1 MRSAADEAEAAA
13 LALGPVWKAR
23 TPEERV
29 EFVGLFADILERNFV
44 AMAGARINATG
55 GLHVDYVGESAA
67 GDTATVS
74 TTILTRNG
82 TELPVDYSML
92 RRDGRWVVCDV
103 IILGSGCAG
112 STAAIYTAR
121 ANLSPLVLEG
131 REPGGQLT
139 LTTEVENYPGFPS
152 GIQGPELVELMR
164 KQAERFGAVYS
175 AETVTAVDLSKR
187 PFAVKTEENAY
198 QARTLIVATGASARL
213 LGLESEKKLMGRG
226 VSTCAT
232 CDGAFFR
239 NREIAVVGGGDTA
252 VEEAIFLTRFAS
264 KVLLVHR
271 RDQFRAS
278 KILLER
284 SRKNPKIEFILN
296 TVVAD
301 ILDPEKNE
309 VSAIRLKSTR
319 DGSETV
325 RKVDGVF
332 VAIGHDPN
340 TKIFEGQLALDNGYI
355 VLREGAGTSVDG
367 VFAAGDVHDTVY
379 RQAVTAAGAGCRA
392 AIEVERF
399 LETEGR

>member
-1 MRSAADEAEAAA
+1 
-13 LALGPVWKAR
+13 
-23 TPEERV
+23 
-29 EFVGLFADILERNFV
+29 
-44 AMAGARINATG
+44 
-55 GLHVDYVGESAA
+55 
-67 GDTATVS
+67 
-74 TTILTRNG
+74 
-82 TELPVDYSML
+82 
-92 RRDGRWVVCDV
+92 
-103 IILGSGCAG
+103 
-112 STAAIYTAR
+112 
-121 ANLSPLVLEG
+121 
-131 REPGGQLT
+131 
-139 LTTEVENYPGFPS
+139 
-152 GIQGPELVELMR
+152 
-164 KQAERFGAVYS
+164 
-175 AETVTAVDLSKR
+175 
-187 PFAVKTEENAY
+187 
-198 QARTLIVATGASARL
+198 
-213 LGLESEKKLMGRG
+213 MGRG

-239 NREIAVVGGGDTA
+239 NREVAVVGGGDTA

-264 KVLLVHR
+264 KVLLIHR

-278 KILLER
+278 KILLDR

-301 ILDPEKNE
+301 ILDPGKNE
-309 VSAIRLKSTR
+309 VSAIRLKSTK

>member
-1 MRSAADEAEAAA
+1 M
-13 LALGPVWKAR
+13 
-23 TPEERV
+23 
-29 EFVGLFADILERNFV
+29 
-44 AMAGARINATG
+44 
-55 GLHVDYVGESAA
+55 
-67 GDTATVS
+67 
-74 TTILTRNG
+74 
-82 TELPVDYSML
+82 
-92 RRDGRWVVCDV
+92 VCDV

-187 PFAVKTEENAY
+187 PFAVTTEENAY

-213 LGLESEKKLMGRG
+213 LGLESERKLMGRG

-239 NREIAVVGGGDTA
+239 NREVAVVGGGDTA

-278 KILLER
+278 KILLDR

-301 ILDPEKNE
+301 ILDPGKNE

-340 TKIFEGQLALDNGYI
+340 TKVFEGQLALENGYI
-355 VLREGAGTSVDG
+355 VLREGARTSVDG
-367 VFAAGDVHDTVY
+367 LFAAGDVHDSVY

>member
-1 MRSAADEAEAAA
+1 M
-13 LALGPVWKAR
+13 
-23 TPEERV
+23 
-29 EFVGLFADILERNFV
+29 
-44 AMAGARINATG
+44 
-55 GLHVDYVGESAA
+55 
-67 GDTATVS
+67 
-74 TTILTRNG
+74 
-82 TELPVDYSML
+82 
-92 RRDGRWVVCDV
+92 VCDV

-112 STAAIYTAR
+112 STAAIYAAR

-213 LGLESEKKLMGRG
+213 LGLESERKLMGRG

-239 NREIAVVGGGDTA
+239 NREVAVVGGGDTA

-271 RDQFRAS
+271 REQFRAS

-301 ILDPEKNE
+301 ILDSGKNE

-340 TKIFEGQLALDNGYI
+340 TKVFEGQLALDNGYV
-355 VLREGAGTSVDG
+355 VLREGARTSVEG

-392 AIEVERF
+392 AIEAERF

>member
-1 MRSAADEAEAAA
+1 M
-13 LALGPVWKAR
+13 
-23 TPEERV
+23 
-29 EFVGLFADILERNFV
+29 
-44 AMAGARINATG
+44 
-55 GLHVDYVGESAA
+55 
-67 GDTATVS
+67 VS
-74 TTILTRNG
+74 
-82 TELPVDYSML
+82 
-92 RRDGRWVVCDV
+92 DV

-121 ANLSPLVLEG
+121 ANLTPLVLEG

-213 LGLESEKKLMGRG
+213 LGLESERKLMGRG

-239 NREIAVVGGGDTA
+239 NREVAVVGGGDTA

-271 RDQFRAS
+271 REQFRAS

-301 ILDPEKNE
+301 ILDSGKNE

-340 TKIFEGQLALDNGYI
+340 TKVFEGQLALDNGYV
-355 VLREGAGTSVDG
+355 VLREGARTSVEG

-392 AIEVERF
+392 AIEAERF

>member
-1 MRSAADEAEAAA
+1 M
-13 LALGPVWKAR
+13 
-23 TPEERV
+23 
-29 EFVGLFADILERNFV
+29 
-44 AMAGARINATG
+44 
-55 GLHVDYVGESAA
+55 
-67 GDTATVS
+67 
-74 TTILTRNG
+74 
-82 TELPVDYSML
+82 
-92 RRDGRWVVCDV
+92 VCDV

-175 AETVTAVDLSKR
+175 AETVTSVDLSKR
-187 PFAVKTEENAY
+187 PFTVKTEGNAH

-239 NREIAVVGGGDTA
+239 NREVAVVGGGDTA

-278 KILLER
+278 KILLDR

-301 ILDPEKNE
+301 ILDPGKNE

-319 DGSETV
+319 DGSESV

-340 TKIFEGQLALDNGYI
+340 TKVFEGQLALDNGYI

-399 LETEGR
+399 LESEGR

>member
-1 MRSAADEAEAAA
+1 M
-13 LALGPVWKAR
+13 
-23 TPEERV
+23 
-29 EFVGLFADILERNFV
+29 
-44 AMAGARINATG
+44 
-55 GLHVDYVGESAA
+55 
-67 GDTATVS
+67 
-74 TTILTRNG
+74 
-82 TELPVDYSML
+82 
-92 RRDGRWVVCDV
+92 VCDV

-152 GIQGPELVELMR
+152 GVQGPELVELMR
-164 KQAERFGAVYS
+164 KQAERFGAVYTT
-175 AETVTAVDLSKR
+175 ETVASVDLSKR
-187 PFAVKTEENAY
+187 PFVVKTEENAY

-213 LGLESEKKLMGRG
+213 LGLESEKTLMGRG

-239 NREIAVVGGGDTA
+239 NREVAVVGGGDTA

-278 KILLER
+278 KILIDR
-284 SRKNPKIEFILN
+284 GRKNPKIEFLLN
-296 TVVAD
+296 TVVTD
-301 ILDPEKNE
+301 ILDPGKNE

-340 TKIFEGQLALDNGYI
+340 TKVFEGQLALDNGYI
-355 VLREGAGTSVDG
+355 VLREGARTSVDG
-367 VFAAGDVHDTVY
+367 VFAAGDVHDMVY

-392 AIEVERF
+392 AIEAERF

>member
-1 MRSAADEAEAAA
+1 M
-13 LALGPVWKAR
+13 
-23 TPEERV
+23 
-29 EFVGLFADILERNFV
+29 
-44 AMAGARINATG
+44 
-55 GLHVDYVGESAA
+55 
-67 GDTATVS
+67 
-74 TTILTRNG
+74 
-82 TELPVDYSML
+82 
-92 RRDGRWVVCDV
+92 VCDV

-175 AETVTAVDLSKR
+175 AETVAAVDLSKR
-187 PFAVKTEENAY
+187 PFTVKTEENAY

-213 LGLESEKKLMGRG
+213 LGLESERKLMGRG

-239 NREIAVVGGGDTA
+239 NREVAVVGGGDTA

-278 KILLER
+278 KILLDR
-284 SRKNPKIEFILN
+284 CRKNPKIEFVLN
-296 TVVAD
+296 AVVAD
-301 ILDPEKNE
+301 ISDPEKNE
-309 VSAIRLKSTR
+309 VSSIRLKSTR
-319 DGSETV
+319 DASETV
-325 RKVDGVF
+325 RKVEGVF

-340 TKIFEGQLALDNGYI
+340 TKVFEGQLALDNGYI
-355 VLREGAGTSVDG
+355 VLRDGARTSVDG

-399 LETEGR
+399 LESEGR

>member
-1 MRSAADEAEAAA
+1 M
-13 LALGPVWKAR
+13 V
-23 TPEERV
+23 
-29 EFVGLFADILERNFV
+29 
-44 AMAGARINATG
+44 
-55 GLHVDYVGESAA
+55 Y
-67 GDTATVS
+67 
-74 TTILTRNG
+74 
-82 TELPVDYSML
+82 
-92 RRDGRWVVCDV
+92 DV

-187 PFAVKTEENAY
+187 PFAVKTEGNTH

-239 NREIAVVGGGDTA
+239 NREVAVVGGGDTA

-278 KILLER
+278 KILLDR
-284 SRKNPKIEFILN
+284 GRKNTKIEFILN
-296 TVVAD
+296 AVVAD
-301 ILDPEKNE
+301 ILDPGKNE

-319 DGSETV
+319 DGAETV

-340 TKIFEGQLALDNGYI
+340 TKVFEGQLALDNGYI

>member
-1 MRSAADEAEAAA
+1 M
-13 LALGPVWKAR
+13 
-23 TPEERV
+23 
-29 EFVGLFADILERNFV
+29 
-44 AMAGARINATG
+44 
-55 GLHVDYVGESAA
+55 
-67 GDTATVS
+67 
-74 TTILTRNG
+74 
-82 TELPVDYSML
+82 
-92 RRDGRWVVCDV
+92 VCDV

-239 NREIAVVGGGDTA
+239 NREVAVVGGGDTA

-264 KVLLVHR
+264 KVLFVHR

-278 KILLER
+278 KILLDR

-301 ILDPEKNE
+301 ILDPGKNE

-355 VLREGAGTSVDG
+355 ILREGARTSVDG
-367 VFAAGDVHDTVY
+367 VFAAGDVHDSVY

-392 AIEVERF
+392 AIEAERF

>member
-1 MRSAADEAEAAA
+1 M
-13 LALGPVWKAR
+13 
-23 TPEERV
+23 
-29 EFVGLFADILERNFV
+29 
-44 AMAGARINATG
+44 
-55 GLHVDYVGESAA
+55 
-67 GDTATVS
+67 VS
-74 TTILTRNG
+74 
-82 TELPVDYSML
+82 
-92 RRDGRWVVCDV
+92 DV

-175 AETVTAVDLSKR
+175 AETVTAVDLSMR
-187 PFAVKTEENAY
+187 PFAVKTEENSY
-198 QARTLIVATGASARL
+198 LARTLIVATGASARL

-239 NREIAVVGGGDTA
+239 NREVAVVGGGDTA

-278 KILLER
+278 KILLDR

-301 ILDPEKNE
+301 ILDPGKNE

-340 TKIFEGQLALDNGYI
+340 TKVFEGQLALDNGYI
-355 VLREGAGTSVDG
+355 VLREGAKTSVDG
-367 VFAAGDVHDTVY
+367 VFAAGDVHDMVY